1 MHPDVLK
8 NCPLFHKIPDSASS
22 YLLEELRAYTRAYPK
37 ESWVAREGK
46 CLQEIGVL
54 LSGRLQLSQDD
65 PDGNRML
72 LDTLEPS
79 DVFGEVFALHPNTTL
94 PIDIQATQDTEI
106 LWLPVSDL
114 LSSPSSTQIIHNL
127 LQILAEKNLH
137 LRNRIHI
144 LSARSLRQKLL
155 RYFHEIAHS
164 QHSSIIRLPHDR
176 QGLADVL
183 CVDRSALSREL
194 SRMREEGILD
204 YDRSLI
210 HLKQFY

>member
-1 MHPDVLK
+1 MYPTVLK
-8 NCPLFHKIPDSASS
+8 NCPLFHKIPDSALP
-22 YLLEELRAYTRAYPK
+22 YLLEELRAYTRVYPK

-65 PDGNRML
+65 LDGNRML

-94 PIDIQATQDTEI
+94 PIDIQAIQDTEI
-106 LWLPVSDL
+106 LWLPVSNL